1 MVHTRATAIKEY
13 FNTPEK
19 PVTNT
24 ELIQFARE
32 DKPGYEEI
40 GDLCIEALEKKA

>member
-1 MVHTRATAIKEY
+1 MEKTRAQAMKDY
-13 FNTPEK
+13 FGSEEK

-32 DKPGYEEI
+32 DKPGYEEV
-40 GDLCIEALEKKA
+40 GDLCIEALEKN